1 MKRDDAIYT
10 KNLITNPNYEIGDY
24 TYGHPRVYDWGDG
37 GILKIGKYTC
47 IAEGVNILL
56 GGNHRHDWISTYPF
70 YSIGEG
76 YWPGAKTVGSYDRVS
91 KGDVVIG
98 NDVWIGLNTLIVSG
112 VTIGDGAVIAA
123 GSVITKD
130 VAPYSIVGGN
140 PARVIK
146 KRFTD
151 WQIEGLEKMA
161 WWNLPD
167 EEVDKIIIELCSG
180 NIEKLVPPPKEI
192 LRRRKVRHV
201 VGRPIRVTQ
210 RIMNKMSGTGGKKSK
225 DK

>member
-1 MKRDDAIYT
+1 MNRDDAIYT
-10 KNLITNPNYEIGDY
+10 KNLIKNPKYEIGDY

-37 GILKIGKYTC
+37 GTLKIGKYSC

-56 GGNHRHDWISTYPF
+56 GGNHRHDWITTYPF

-76 YWPGAKTVGSYDRVS
+76 YWPGASHIKGADRSS

-112 VTIGDGAVIAA
+112 VTIGNGAVIAA

-130 VAPYSIVGGN
+130 VPPYAIVGGN

-146 KRFTD
+146 KRFSEKE
-151 WQIEGLEKMA
+151 IGALEKLA

-167 EEVDKIIIELCSG
+167 EEVNGI
-180 NIEKLVPPPKEI
+180 IEKLATNDVSSVVSLSFPARI
-192 LRRRKVRHV
+192 YGRGRRLVRRSARKV
-201 VGRPIRVTQ
+201 
-210 RIMNKMSGTGGKKSK
+210 KKVMRKSRGV
-225 DK
+225 

>member
-10 KNLITNPNYEIGDY
+10 KNLITNPKYEIGDY

-37 GILKIGKYTC
+37 GVLKIGKYSC

-76 YWPGAKTVGSYDRVS
+76 YWPGAKTVGGHDRVS
-91 KGDVVIG
+91 KGDVAIG

-123 GSVITKD
+123 GSVITRD
-130 VAPYSIVGGN
+130 VPSYAIVGGN
-140 PARVIK
+140 PAKVIK

-151 WQIEGLEKMA
+151 WQIEGLLKLA

-167 EEVDKIIIELCSG
+167 AEVDKIIVDLCSG
-180 NIEKLVPPPKEI
+180 DIEKIVPPTEDIVK
-192 LRRRKVRHV
+192 RRRRRHLA
-201 VGRPIRVTQ
+201 GRPLRVAK
-210 RIMNKMSGTGGKKSK
+210 RAVNKLRNTYKST
-225 DK
+225 DKR